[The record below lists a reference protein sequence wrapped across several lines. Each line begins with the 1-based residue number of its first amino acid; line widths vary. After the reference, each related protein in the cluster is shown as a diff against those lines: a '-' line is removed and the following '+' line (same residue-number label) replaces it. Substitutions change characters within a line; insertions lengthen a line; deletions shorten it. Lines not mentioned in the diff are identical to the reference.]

1 MIMVTTR
8 TGLMMTTPT
17 TGTKTMTTSASN
29 TSPRT
34 ILWII
39 AGLSLVL
46 LAISSFALAKRI
58 EKFNQDRDAPLFSF
72 RDVSEDAFLFMNNE
86 FRMEE
91 VEVDDKPYIKVSYGT
106 DELLLPVV
114 IPPKQPLPTIFDRQR
129 EWMSMMIMADR
140 AGMTLDEM
148 ESKIDSGEIV
158 PRLILATRTPFGAE
172 PTKEKRFD
180 SIEHERNW
188 SWGEVRRDL
197 WLFDFYEM
205 NPNGT
210 ITVHEPQRFP
220 ESGKSLLRRQNY
232 AKLKGEPIPER
243 EPGELVEYSWQY
255 GAAIKLTPRP
265 PAITMEN
272 QALRAAGWTL
282 PTAAACVLILIA
294 SVFFAIAP
302 TRVTEPVASPN

>member
-1 MIMVTTR
+1 MTTA
-8 TGLMMTTPT
+8 TTHTAQMMSTPT
-17 TGTKTMTTSASN
+17 TGTNTMTTSESKPG
-29 TSPRT
+29 PRT
-34 ILWII
+34 NLWII

-46 LAISSFALAKRI
+46 LAVSSFALAKRI
-58 EKFNQDRDAPLFSF
+58 EHFNQDRDAPLFSF
-72 RDVSEDAFLFMNNE
+72 RDVSEDAFLFMGNE

-91 VEVDDKPYIKVSYGT
+91 LDIDDKPYIKVNYGT

-114 IPPKQPLPTIFDRQR
+114 IPPRQPLPTIFDRQR

-140 AGMTLDEM
+140 AGMTLDAM
-148 ESKIDSGEIV
+148 ESQIDSGEIV
-158 PRLILATRTPFGAE
+158 PRLILATRTPFGTESA
-172 PTKEKRFD
+172 KEKRFD
-180 SIEHERNW
+180 SIEHEKNW

-205 NPNGT
+205 NPDGT

-282 PTAAACVLILIA
+282 PTAAASVLILIA

-302 TRVTEPVASPN
+302 ARVTEPI